1 MKNVSMAIVVITAT
15 LAISPSAFSDSFG
28 YTVGGTKLSSNS
40 PFDNAH
46 AGFLNGTAE
55 NSGFAGNQMPGTF
68 AVINETSSSFGAIG
82 REDVNSGFGGAS
94 FTESLKGAFLFDNL
108 LSPGTSGHKSGA
120 LVDISGE
127 ELALLSGRDGA
138 DGVSS
143 GGHFYFADQ
152 GSYHVS
158 NESTKGNTNLVA
170 ETRTLTVTPEPG
182 SLFLLG
188 TGLLGLAFLLFRS
201 SAKRSTSGS

>member
-1 MKNVSMAIVVITAT
+1 MKNVPMAIFVITAT
-15 LAISPSAFSDSFG
+15 LAISPSVFSDSFG
-28 YTVGGTKLSSNS
+28 YAVGGSKLSSNS
-40 PFDNAH
+40 PFDSAH
-46 AGFLNGTAE
+46 AGFLNEVVE
-55 NSGFAGNQMPGTF
+55 NGGFAGKQMPGTF
-68 AVINETSSSFGAIG
+68 AVINGTPSSFGATG

-94 FTESLKGAFLFDNL
+94 FTESLNGAFSFDNL
-108 LSPGTSGHKSGA
+108 LSPEISGHKSGA

-143 GGHFYFADQ
+143 GGHFYFADK

-158 NESTKGNTNLVA
+158 NETTKGNTNLVA

-201 SAKRSTSGS
+201 SAKRSTSQS

>member
-1 MKNVSMAIVVITAT
+1 MKNVSMTILVITAA
-15 LAISPSAFSDSFG
+15 LAIPPSAFSDSFG
-28 YTVGGTKLSSNS
+28 YTVGGSKLSSNS
-40 PFDNAH
+40 PFDSA
-46 AGFLNGTAE
+46 
-55 NSGFAGNQMPGTF
+55 QGTF
-68 AVINETSSSFGAIG
+68 AVLNGTPGNFGVTG
-82 REDVNSGFGGAS
+82 REDLNSGFGGS
-94 FTESLKGAFLFDNL
+94 FTQSLNGAFSFDNL
-108 LSPGTSGHKSGA
+108 LSPGSSGHKSGA

-143 GGHFYFADQ
+143 GGHFYFADK
-152 GSYHVS
+152 GSYRVS
-158 NESTKGNTNLVA
+158 NESTKGNNNLVA
-170 ETRTLTVTPEPG
+170 ETRTLTVTPEPA